1 MVKAPIERRGGD
13 EPACIRGASPHLQR
27 DSAVSNFS
35 ARVVKTYARI
45 RSGGD
50 EAQGLAEYTLMLT
63 LIALVCIAALT
74 LLGGNIASFLNTL
87 AGYLVP

>member
-1 MVKAPIERRGGD
+1 M
-13 EPACIRGASPHLQR
+13 LQR
-27 DSAVSNFS
+27 DSAVSNLS
-35 ARVVKTYARI
+35 ARIAKTYARN
-45 RSGGD
+45 RRAGE

-74 LLGGNIASFLNTL
+74 LLGGNIASFLSTL